1 MLGKTVNNALQAL
14 NFIALLFI
22 TQGYSLNSA
31 TDWTQFFIVGLKEAS
46 LLGGFTA
53 IECTTCTSDE
63 AQLKYGYQPLFSQN
77 AGAVFSI
84 DIVLLG
90 IFGLVSFI

>member
-31 TDWTQFFIVGLKEAS
+31 TDWTQFLIVGLKEAS

-63 AQLKYGYQPLFSQN
+63 AQLKYGY
-77 AGAVFSI
+77 
-84 DIVLLG
+84 
-90 IFGLVSFI
+90 